1 MYSFGGGIM
10 FEPEHSKI
18 SESGVDGGVA
28 WLLYRQR
35 SRSAGEISLT
45 TNSDELAGVSDLRH
59 TGAPSGQSDVRS
71 SASRQSALFNKL
83 AALIKGSSA
92 HSPTASLDKS
102 ENHSSAC
109 KKRFSFGNNNPNPIL
124 AISTSS
130 LAFAASSTRE
140 MDGVQSMHFFNLQH
154 HAVMSAGSPT
164 STVSTSSHLPP
175 LSTTATNVSTYSAES
190 HSSTCTT
197 CSYASTASDSTA
209 YTTTSSAASTLC
221 HHHHTSSQ
229 RKERSRRIGMRKF
242 FRWTRN
248 LRGETGTATGVGVS
262 SRSKTDMFSTTTSS
276 STGPRGANSAFFQ
289 PREGPS
295 LKELSGRQTRYYD
308 KRGMQAASTGGAPS
322 GRDRRGAKRV
332 DAKALF
338 SNERTFMHW
347 IKFGLLLGTMAL
359 NLTSFGHSVG
369 LKVGL
374 FLVVVAM
381 ATLVYSTTI
390 FHVRHGWMA
399 KMRQDVLFYDRIGP
413 SVLFAALF
421 FAYATNVALTMRKMF
436 GDFTEES
443 GETYFNMNKGPL
455 DI

>member
-1 MYSFGGGIM
+1 M
-10 FEPEHSKI
+10 
-18 SESGVDGGVA
+18 
-28 WLLYRQR
+28 
-35 SRSAGEISLT
+35 
-45 TNSDELAGVSDLRH
+45 
-59 TGAPSGQSDVRS
+59 
-71 SASRQSALFNKL
+71 SAS
-83 AALIKGSSA
+83 
-92 HSPTASLDKS
+92 SPA
-102 ENHSSAC
+102 
-109 KKRFSFGNNNPNPIL
+109 
-124 AISTSS
+124 
-130 LAFAASSTRE
+130 
-140 MDGVQSMHFFNLQH
+140 
-154 HAVMSAGSPT
+154 
-164 STVSTSSHLPP
+164 STVSNASHLPP
-175 LSTTATNVSTYSAES
+175 LSTTATNASTYSAES

-209 YTTTSSAASTLC
+209 YTTISSVASTLC

-229 RKERSRRIGMRKF
+229 RKERSRRIGLRKF

-248 LRGETGTATGVGVS
+248 LRRETGTVGA
-262 SRSKTDMFSTTTSS
+262 RSTPKTDMFSTTALP
-276 STGPRGANSAFFQ
+276 STWPRGANSAFFQ

-308 KRGMQAASTGGAPS
+308 KRGMPVTSTGGATS
-322 GRDRRGAKRV
+322 GRDRRCAKRV

-390 FHVRHGWMA
+390 FHVRHEWMA
-399 KMRQDVLFYDRIGP
+399 KMRQDVVFYDRVGP

-443 GETYFNMNKGPL
+443 GETYFNMDKGPL